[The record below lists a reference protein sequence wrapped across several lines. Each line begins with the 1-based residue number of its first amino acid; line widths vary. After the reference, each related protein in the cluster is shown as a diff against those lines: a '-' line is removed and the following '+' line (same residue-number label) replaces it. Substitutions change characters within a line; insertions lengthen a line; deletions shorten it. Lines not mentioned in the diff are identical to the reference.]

1 MKLGA
6 WSKGVAAAAVATVSL
21 AACSAQSEIVENTA
35 VTVAWNQPL
44 YSFNSSTSS
53 GNATANA
60 VVLYMTQQ
68 AFNYYN
74 SDQELIDNEEF
85 GSMELISEDPMTV
98 KYTVNED
105 VTWSDGVAVD
115 ATDLLLNWAALSG
128 YYNEGDPEYDEET
141 GVLVPSDDSIY
152 FDSVVIGT
160 AISKTEVPV
169 INEDGSFELTY
180 TEPSID
186 WRLNMTGAGVP
197 AHVVAQRALGIEDA
211 EEAKEAALAALT
223 DPEGHHDELVAMS
236 EVWSLDFD
244 AVEMPSED
252 DANIL
257 VGNGAYV
264 VTDFVQDEYIT
275 LTAREDFVAGPAP
288 SVETITVRYITDP
301 LASIQAIQNG
311 EISITQP
318 QATSDILEAAEALG
332 DAVVIDNEPEAVYE
346 HIDLNFSNGG
356 PFDPATYGGDAE
368 KAKLVRQAFITAID
382 VEEVLDKLIRPLQPE
397 AEWNQSQV
405 FLPGAPGYAESVE
418 AIDYASYGQGD
429 ADAAMALLEEAGVET
444 PVDVNMLYASN
455 NTRRVNEF
463 TLFQAQA
470 AEAGFNVIDGGNESW
485 GSLLGTPEY
494 DAWFFGWQSTST
506 SPLGAESIFVSD
518 GGSNFTGYANE
529 NVDALYDQVSQEF
542 DEAAQQEIMAQIDA
556 ELWEDAYGITI
567 FQFPGVTVY
576 DAEMEGVNT
585 SPLSPTIF
593 WNYWEWGVPAA
604 E

>member
-6 WSKGVAAAAVATVSL
+6 WSKGLAVAAAATLSL
-21 AACSAQSEIVENTA
+21 AACSAQSAIVENTA

-60 VVLYMTQQ
+60 VILYLTQQ
-68 AFNYYN
+68 SFNYYDA
-74 SDQELIDNEEF
+74 DQQLIDNEDF
-85 GSMELISEDPMTV
+85 GTMELVSEDPMTV
-98 KYTVNED
+98 KYTINDD

-115 ATDLLLNWAALSG
+115 TTDLLLNWAALSG
-128 YYNEGDPEYDEET
+128 YFNEGEPEYDEET
-141 GVLVPSDDSIY
+141 GVIVPSDSSVW
-152 FDSVVIGT
+152 FDSVVYGT
-160 AISKTEVPV
+160 AISDTELPT
-169 INEDGSFELTY
+169 IDDDGALELTY
-180 TEPSID
+180 TVPSID
-186 WRLNMTGAGVP
+186 WRLNMTGVGVP

-211 EEAKEAALAALT
+211 EEAKQAVYDAIMNSDTETLIQLAN
-223 DPEGHHDELVAMS
+223 
-236 EVWSLDFD
+236 VWNLDFD
-244 AVEMPSED
+244 TTAMPAEAD
-252 DANIL
+252 QNIL
-257 VGNGAYV
+257 VGNGAYE
-264 VTDFVQDEYIT
+264 VTDFVEGEYIT
-275 LTAREDFVAGPAP
+275 LQAREDYAAGPAP

-332 DAVVIDNEPEAVYE
+332 DAVTIDSEPEAVYE
-346 HIDLNFSNGG
+346 HIDLNFANGG

-368 KAKLVRQAFITAID
+368 TAKIVRQAFITAVD
-382 VEEVLDKLIRPLQPE
+382 VNEVLDKLIIPLQAN

-405 FLPGAPGYAESVE
+405 FLPGAPGYDESVAANGSE
-418 AIDYASYGQGD
+418 VYGQGD
-429 ADAAMALLEEAGVET
+429 AEAAMAMLEEAGVET
-444 PVDVNMLYASN
+444 PIDVNMLYASN

-463 TLFQAQA
+463 TLYQAQL
-470 AEAGFNVIDGGNESW
+470 AEAGFNLIDGGNESW
-485 GSLLGTPEY
+485 GSLLGTPDY

-506 SPLGAESIFVSD
+506 SPLGAESIFRSD

-529 NVDALYDQVSQEF
+529 TVDSLYDELSTEF
-542 DEAAQQEIMAQIDA
+542 DEAAQRELLAQIDA
-556 ELWEDAYGITI
+556 ELWNDAYGITI

-576 DAEMEGVNT
+576 DSEMTGVST

-593 WNYWEWGVPAA
+593 WNYWEWGIPAA